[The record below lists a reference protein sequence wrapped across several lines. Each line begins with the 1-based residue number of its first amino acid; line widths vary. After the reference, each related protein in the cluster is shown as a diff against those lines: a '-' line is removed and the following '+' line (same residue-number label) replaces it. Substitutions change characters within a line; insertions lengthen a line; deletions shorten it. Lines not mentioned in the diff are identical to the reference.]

1 MSGEKYLDIDKVT
14 KKPIRESLLF
24 LSWLKD
30 KVEEENRVQQEELR
44 SMQAQSSN
52 N

>member
-1 MSGEKYLDIDKVT
+1 MSGEKYLDINEVT

-30 KVEEENRVQQEELR
+30 KVEEEARAQQEEMR
-44 SMQAQSSN
+44 SMQAKTSI
-52 N
+52 